1 MCFHNYRLH
10 FYDML
15 HSPPVYCHSP
25 GNQPVLPYSYCLL
38 LLQGIV
44 LLKIITMSNGND
56 SRPNNSRVFAGLFI
70 IAIGVLFFVR
80 QAGWDIFPYWL
91 FSWPMILIAIGIF
104 VGIRHD
110 FTGSG
115 WLVLLI
121 IGGFF
126 LLDDVLD
133 MYSLRRYLV
142 PAVLVAVGAM
152 LILRPKRGDR
162 WWGRKKEWRDDDT
175 TATSGVSSGFQPTDY
190 NTVNDSNTDESERV
204 DATAIFGAVKKNI
217 VSKNFRGGDAT
228 SIFGGSE
235 IDLSKAD
242 INGTVRMDVTA
253 ILGGVKLIVPSHWT
267 VKQEITA
274 IFGGVEDKRDMH
286 TVIAAPNK
294 ILVLDGTAFMGGIE
308 ISSYR

>member
-1 MCFHNYRLH
+1 
-10 FYDML
+10 
-15 HSPPVYCHSP
+15 
-25 GNQPVLPYSYCLL
+25 
-38 LLQGIV
+38 
-44 LLKIITMSNGND
+44 MSNGIDN
-56 SRPNNSRVFAGLFI
+56 RPNNSRVFAGLLI
-70 IAIGVLFFVR
+70 IGIGVLFFAR
-80 QAGWDIFPYWL
+80 QAGWAIFPYWL
-91 FSWPMILIAIGIF
+91 FSWPMILIAIGVY
-104 VGIRHD
+104 VGVKHNFR
-110 FTGSG
+110 GSG

-121 IGGFF
+121 LGSFF

-133 MYSLRRYLV
+133 MYNLRRYLV

-152 LILRPKRGDR
+152 LIFRPKNSDR
-162 WWGRKKEWRDDDT
+162 LYKKKGWRDADVLPGT
-175 TATSGVSSGFQPTDY
+175 ETSTGFKTTDY
-190 NTVNDSNTDESERV
+190 TASGDFSNDDSERV
-204 DATAIFGAVKKNI
+204 DATAIFGSVKKNI
-217 VSKNFRGGDAT
+217 VSKNFQGGDAT

-274 IFGGVEDKRDMH
+274 IFGGVEDKRD
-286 TVIAAPNK
+286 TYNIITAQNK